1 MSSAIVAESGKMDG
15 TDLEDVWKTDLFQDG
30 DQRDFLKDEVF
41 DAGLL
46 TTNWKNVFITKIGH
60 HATIVPKLIEDYFWG
75 TTKLVRL
82 S

>member
-15 TDLEDVWKTDLFQDG
+15 TDLEDVWKTNLLQDG

-46 TTNWKNVFITKIGH
+46 TTNWKNGKFLLQK
-60 HATIVPKLIEDYFWG
+60 
-75 TTKLVRL
+75 
-82 S
+82 